1 MRERWLRIGVLAGVL
16 FAINVAARLVTRLA
30 FSGDD
35 DRETT
40 VGLLSMVVIGLVFAV
55 LAFVWGRDRPLGV
68 LVADLAGAAT
78 IGCALTIF
86 IGPFISGEGPFGGGA
101 GIFFG
106 QIWQYAGFFLGGT
119 LIGFLVLTAL
129 GLDYKSKYL
138 KRIAQTSLTK
148 PRRVVRR

>member
-1 MRERWLRIGVLAGVL
+1 MRERWLRVAALAAVL

-30 FSGDD
+30 FNGDD

-40 VGLLSMVVIGLVFAV
+40 VGLVSLVVVGLTFAV
-55 LAFVWGRDRPLGV
+55 LAFVWGRDRPVGI

-86 IGPFISGEGPFGGGA
+86 VGPLISGEGPFSDGA

-106 QIWQYAGFFLGGT
+106 QIWQYAGFFGGGT
-119 LIGFLVLTAL
+119 LVGFLVLTAM
-129 GLDYKSKYL
+129 GLDYKSKHL
-138 KRIAQTSLTK
+138 KRIADTRLTK
-148 PRRVVRR
+148 PRRPVRR